1 MGVSWFSLLAG
12 EIISGE
18 YGIGY
23 LPGTPIQSFTI
34 PTSLPNY
41 VTVFD
46 WPHNIATII
55 RSTQSAQDMVSII
68 LDEWI
73 LEFGYM
79 NHDFGHGISEW
90 SLVILPAKLL
100 FVLVWAALLATD
112 VVLICRA
119 YRSCDAAALAG
130 GIAAT
135 TAGALIAGVTSV
147 TMTWVVCCATPS
159 WVVGLTVLGGGVST
173 ALAMQPIGAWLA
185 FSALAALLSVTL
197 GLAVRLGRHPADPDR
212 LRRIAAV
219 ARTIGEQSCPPA

>member
-1 MGVSWFSLLAG
+1 MSRLRHELHGQERLWLLLVAGFVLIFHAVQLASLVVRFG
-12 EIISGE
+12 H
-18 YGIGY
+18 
-23 LPGTPIQSFTI
+23 
-34 PTSLPNY
+34 LPNY

-46 WPHNIATII
+46 WPHNVATII

-79 NHDFGHGISEW
+79 NHDFGHGISDW

-135 TAGALIAGVTSV
+135 TAGALFAGVTSV
-147 TMTWVVCCATPS
+147 TMNWVVCCAMPS
-159 WVVGLTVLGGGVST
+159 WVVGLTVLGVGVST
-173 ALAMQPIGAWLA
+173 AALPQVIRAESLRA
-185 FSALAALLSVTL
+185 F
-197 GLAVRLGRHPADPDR
+197 
-212 LRRIAAV
+212 
-219 ARTIGEQSCPPA
+219 EQQNL

>member
-1 MGVSWFSLLAG
+1 
-12 EIISGE
+12 
-18 YGIGY
+18 
-23 LPGTPIQSFTI
+23 
-34 PTSLPNY
+34 
-41 VTVFD
+41 
-46 WPHNIATII
+46 
-55 RSTQSAQDMVSII
+55 MVSII

-79 NHDFGHGISEW
+79 NHGFGHGISER

-147 TMTWVVCCATPS
+147 TMT
-159 WVVGLTVLGGGVST
+159 
-173 ALAMQPIGAWLA
+173 
-185 FSALAALLSVTL
+185 
-197 GLAVRLGRHPADPDR
+197 
-212 LRRIAAV
+212 
-219 ARTIGEQSCPPA
+219 

>member
-1 MGVSWFSLLAG
+1 MSLSSRLRHELHGQERLWLLLVAGFVLIFHAVQLALLVVRFG
-12 EIISGE
+12 H
-18 YGIGY
+18 
-23 LPGTPIQSFTI
+23 
-34 PTSLPNY
+34 LPNY

-119 YRSCDAAALAG
+119 HRSCDAAALAG

-159 WVVGLTVLGGGVST
+159 RVVGLTVLGGGVST

-197 GLAVRLGRHPADPDR
+197 GLELM
-212 LRRIAAV
+212 IAGPEGGPSSDMQ
-219 ARTIGEQSCPPA
+219 RYEG